1 MFASCTHLWPQI
13 TVSTHAFVYD
23 HVFGGGGGLPPA
35 CLYNTCVLPLV
46 HGLFKG
52 YNATVLA
59 YGAREISSAQQLAAA
74 NKKSFHRDPL
84 VVMYYERKWKD
95 FWCTEAI

>member
-1 MFASCTHLWPQI
+1 MLPVLLPPLPPKQRVSLAPAEVALAASTTAQDRQLTCATLRPQI

-23 HVFGGGGGLPPA
+23 HVFGSGGGLPPA

-59 YGAREISSAQQLAAA
+59 YGA
-74 NKKSFHRDPL
+74 PP
-84 VVMYYERKWKD
+84 
-95 FWCTEAI
+95 

>member
-1 MFASCTHLWPQI
+1 MYMVPQI

-23 HVFGGGGGLPPA
+23 HVFGSGGGLPPT

-59 YGAREISSAQQLAAA
+59 YGA
-74 NKKSFHRDPL
+74 PP
-84 VVMYYERKWKD
+84 
-95 FWCTEAI
+95 